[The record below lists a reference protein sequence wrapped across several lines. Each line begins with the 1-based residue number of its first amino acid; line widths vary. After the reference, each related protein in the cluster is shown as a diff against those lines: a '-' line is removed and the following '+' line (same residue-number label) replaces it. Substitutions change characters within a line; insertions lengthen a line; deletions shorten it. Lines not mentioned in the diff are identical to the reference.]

1 MTLYT
6 IRFANDK
13 MSSKSRKM
21 PHPLSVVLLTPS
33 LEVRIDLITAMIK
46 AAAIKQ
52 RLGDVQVEMGTH
64 RGTVYSTTDI
74 PLSTFTIDPPL
85 EMNG

>member
-6 IRFANDK
+6 IRFTNDK
-13 MSSKSRKM
+13 MSARARKM

-33 LEVRIDLITAMIK
+33 LEVRINTITTLIK
-46 AAAIKQ
+46 DAAFKQ
-52 RLGDVQVEMGTH
+52 RLGDVVVEMGTH
-64 RGTVYSTTDI
+64 AGTVFSLSDI

-85 EMNG
+85 EPNG

>member
-6 IRFANDK
+6 VRFTNDK
-13 MSSKSRKM
+13 ISARSRKM

-33 LEVRIDLITAMIK
+33 LEVRLNTITALIEE
-46 AAAIKQ
+46 AARKQ
-52 RLGDVQVEMGTH
+52 RLGVVTVSLGTH
-64 RGTVYSTTDI
+64 GGTVYSLTDI